1 MNRNVIV
8 AVVVVIAVI
17 AFASFMF
24 TNINQAPDGGMGN
37 TQQDNISAD
46 RPEVGDQVG
55 NNDGA
60 VTQP

>member
-46 RPEVGDQVG
+46 TPEVGDQVG